1 VCGVFGIYAGD
12 RDVARLTYFGLYAL
26 QHRGQESAG
35 IAVTD
40 GGQITVVRD
49 MGLVAQVFDEAT
61 LSSLTGQAA
70 IGHLRYSTTGAA
82 TWHNAQPLVRS
93 DGGASLAVA
102 HNGNLVNAGELRAEL
117 AAGGAQFRGTSDTE
131 VIAALIAASAGAGA
145 ASTGARVAG
154 DGLDAAVRRATERM
168 RGAFSIVVLTPQALY
183 AARDPHGIRPL
194 ALGDLD
200 GSPVVASESCAFD
213 IIGARFVREVE
224 PGEILVVDEH
234 GSHSECVELP
244 GARPA
249 LDIFEFIYFARPDS
263 RLYGKTLAD
272 CRVEMGRRLAREAP
286 AAADLVIPVPESGTP
301 AAVGYAQESGI
312 SYAEGLIKNRYV
324 YRTFI
329 QPDQHL
335 RELGIRVKLNPVRS
349 LIDGKRLVVVDDSIV
364 RGTTIRALV
373 RMLREAGASEV
384 HLRISSPPVVCPS
397 FYGIDTPSR
406 DELIAAGASTD
417 DVRRAVGATS
427 LTYLSLD
434 GLQQS
439 IGLPAELFTREGFTC
454 EYPVPVPG
462 GAALDKLRFERKAA

>member
-35 IAVTD
+35 IAVAD
-40 GGQITVVRD
+40 DGQITAVRD

-61 LSSLTGQAA
+61 LSSLSGQAA
-70 IGHLRYSTTGAA
+70 IGHVRYSTTGGSS
-82 TWHNAQPLVRS
+82 WQNAQPLVRS
-93 DGGASLAVA
+93 GGGVAVAVA

-117 AAGGAQFRGTSDTE
+117 AADGVAFRGTTDSE
-131 VIAALIAASAGAGA
+131 VIAALIAAA
-145 ASTGARVAG
+145 A
-154 DGLDAAVRRATERM
+154 DEGLDTAVRRAAERM
-168 RGAFSIVVLTPQALY
+168 RGAFSIAVLTPRAMY
-183 AARDPHGIRPL
+183 AVRDPHGIRPL

-200 GSPVVASESCAFD
+200 GSPVIASESCAFD

-224 PGEILVVDEH
+224 PGEILIVDRR
-234 GSHSECVELP
+234 GLRSEGVGLS

-249 LDIFEFIYFARPDS
+249 LDIFEFVYFARPDS
-263 RLYGKTLAD
+263 RLYGRTLAD

-286 AAADLVIPVPESGTP
+286 AAADLVIPVPESGVP
-301 AAVGYAQESGI
+301 AAIGYAQQSGI
-312 SYAEGLIKNRYV
+312 PYAEGLIKNRYV

-335 RELGIRVKLNPVRS
+335 RRLGIRMKLNPVRS
-349 LIDGKRLVVVDDSIV
+349 MIEGKRLVVVDDSIV
-364 RGTTIRALV
+364 RGTTIGGV
-373 RMLREAGASEV
+373 VGMLKEAGASEV

-406 DELIAAGASTD
+406 NELIAAGAD
-417 DVRRAVGATS
+417 LEEVRRNVGATTLS
-427 LTYLSLD
+427 YLSLD
-434 GLQQS
+434 GLQES

-462 GAALDKLRFERKAA
+462 EPAMGKLRFERKTA